1 MIKVSIITVC
11 YNSAATIRRTIESV
25 LGQTYDN
32 IEYIIVDGASK
43 DETLSI
49 IEEYKGAFGQRLRL
63 VSEPD
68 QGIYDAMNKGIRM
81 AEGTLIGILNS
92 DDFYEPMAVEHMVN
106 AMTDEKYQ
114 ILYGF
119 VRSLKNGLEY
129 SIERHSFK
137 FLREQ
142 MFEHMTCFVTKA
154 VYDDFGYFDLQY
166 ISVADYDFM
175 LRMSQIEEVK
185 FYLVDHLITNFAQG
199 GMSSTAAAWLD
210 LLKLRRNHGIISE
223 REYKRE
229 MLKDKLYRVYCKLI
243 HKSIH

>member
-11 YNSAATIRRTIESV
+11 YNSAATIRKTIESV
-25 LGQTYDN
+25 LCQTYHN

-49 IEEYKGAFGQRLRL
+49 IEEYRGAFGQRFRL

-68 QGIYDAMNKGIRM
+68 RGIYDAMNKGIRM

-92 DDFYEPMAVEHMVN
+92 DDFYEPAAVAHMVN

-119 VRSLKNGLEY
+119 VRSLRDGQEY
-129 SIERHSFK
+129 SIERHSYK
-137 FLREQ
+137 FLKEQ
-142 MFEHMTCFVTKA
+142 MFEHPACFVTKA

-175 LRMSQIEEVK
+175 LRMSQIDEVK
-185 FYLVDHLITNFAQG
+185 MYLVDHLITNFAQG
-199 GMSSTAAAWLD
+199 GMSSSVAAWLD
-210 LLKLRRNHGIISE
+210 LLKLRRNQGIISE
-223 REYKRE
+223 KEYKKE
-229 MLKDKLYRVYCKLI
+229 MIKDKLYRFYCKLI
-243 HKSIH
+243 GKKI

>member
-1 MIKVSIITVC
+1 MMKVSIITVC

-25 LGQTYDN
+25 LGQTYQN

-43 DETLSI
+43 DATLSI
-49 IEEYKGAFGQRLRL
+49 IEEYRDALGPQFRL

-119 VRSLKNGLEY
+119 VRSMKNGQEY

-154 VYDDFGYFDLQY
+154 VYDDFGYFDLRY

-175 LRMSQIEEVK
+175 LRISRIDEVK
-185 FYLVDHLITNFAQG
+185 FYMVDHLITNFAQG
-199 GMSSTAAAWLD
+199 GMSSTATAWLD
-210 LLKLRRNHGIISE
+210 LLKLRRNYGIISE
-223 REYKRE
+223 KEYKKE
-229 MLKDKLYRVYCKLI
+229 VLKDKIYRIYCKLL
-243 HKSIH
+243 KKA

>member
-11 YNSAATIRRTIESV
+11 YNSATTIRKTIESV

-43 DETLSI
+43 DGTLSI
-49 IEEYKGAFGQRLRL
+49 IEEYRDALGSRFRL

-68 QGIYDAMNKGIRM
+68 RGIYDAMNKGIRM
-81 AEGTLIGILNS
+81 AEGTLIGLLNS
-92 DDFYEPMAVEHMVN
+92 DDFYESMAVEHMVN

-119 VRSLKNGLEY
+119 VRSLKNGQEY
-129 SIERHSFK
+129 SIRRHSFK
-137 FLREQ
+137 FLKEL
-142 MFEHMTCFVTKA
+142 MFEHPACFVTKA

-175 LRMSQIEEVK
+175 LRMSQIDEVK

-199 GMSSTAAAWLD
+199 GMSSSAEAWLD
-210 LLKLRRNHGIISE
+210 LLKLRRNHGFISE
-223 REYKRE
+223 RQYKNE
-229 MLKDKLYRVYCKLI
+229 LLKDKLYRLYCKLI
-243 HKSIH
+243 KKNFD

>member
-49 IEEYKGAFGQRLRL
+49 IEEYKDVFGERLRL

-81 AEGTLIGILNS
+81 SHGTLIGILNS

-142 MFEHMTCFVTKA
+142 MFEHMTCFVTKP

-175 LRMSQIEEVK
+175 LRMSRIDEVK
-185 FYLVDHLITNFAQG
+185 FYLVDQVITNFAQG

-210 LLKLRRNHGIISE
+210 LLKLRRNYGIISE
-223 REYKRE
+223 REYKKE
-229 MLKDKLYRVYCKLI
+229 MLKDKLYRIYCKLLKKRI
-243 HKSIH
+243 D

>member
-25 LGQTYDN
+25 LGQTYHN

-49 IEEYKGAFGQRLRL
+49 IEEYRDVLGQRFRL

-68 QGIYDAMNKGIRM
+68 RGIYDAMNKGIRM

-92 DDFYEPMAVEHMVN
+92 DDFYEPMAVEHIVN

-119 VRSLKNGLEY
+119 FRTLKNGQEY

-137 FLREQ
+137 FLRER
-142 MFEHMTCFVTKA
+142 MFEHPACFVTKS
-154 VYDDFGYFDLQY
+154 VYDDLGYFDLQY

-175 LRMSQIEEVK
+175 LRMSRIDEVK
-185 FYLVDHLITNFAQG
+185 FYLVDHLITNFTLG
-199 GMSSTAAAWLD
+199 GMNASVAAWLD
-210 LLKLRRNHGIISE
+210 LLKLRRNYGIISE
-223 REYKRE
+223 REYKKE
-229 MLKDKLYRVYCKLI
+229 LLKDKIYRFYCKLI
-243 HKSIH
+243 KKEIY

>member
-25 LGQTYDN
+25 LGQTYQN

-43 DETLSI
+43 DGTLSI
-49 IEEYKGAFGQRLRL
+49 IEEYRDMFGQRLRL

-68 QGIYDAMNKGIRM
+68 RGIYDAMNKGIRM

-92 DDFYEPMAVEHMVN
+92 DDFYEPMAVEHIVN
-106 AMTDEKYQ
+106 DMTDEKYQ

-119 VRSLKNGLEY
+119 IRTWKNGQEY
-129 SIERHSFK
+129 SIERHSYK
-137 FLREQ
+137 FLRDQ
-142 MFEHMTCFVTKA
+142 MFEHTACFVTKA

-175 LRMSQIEEVK
+175 LRMDQIDEVK
-185 FYLVDHLITNFAQG
+185 FYLVDQVITNFTWG

-210 LLKLRRNHGIISE
+210 LLKLRRNYGIISE
-223 REYKRE
+223 REYKKE
-229 MLKDKLYRVYCKLI
+229 LLKDKLYRIYCKLI
-243 HKSIH
+243 KRSIH